1 MRKHLNKMVGLIAA
15 IFPLLLTTAV
25 WAAGG
30 EEHHGVSSTQ
40 IVGLFFFTVNFIL
53 FGLILRKFAMPFIKE
68 ALHKRKEAVVQALN
82 EAKLSQEEAEKVRR
96 EYEEKLA
103 GLEAER
109 EAMRAQALESAQRE
123 KERIL
128 AEASRMAERARVEAQ
143 QIATREVEQARRILR
158 KEVAEQAVKIAT
170 DLIRSRLN
178 PADQNRFVKDLVDE
192 VSNASSS

>member
-1 MRKHLNKMVGLIAA
+1 MRKHLNKMVGLITV
-15 IFPLLLTTAV
+15 IFPLLLTTAA

-30 EEHHGVSSTQ
+30 EEHHGVSGTQ

-53 FGLILRKFAMPFIKE
+53 FGLILRKFAMPFVKE

-103 GLEAER
+103 VLEAER

-158 KEVAEQAVKIAT
+158 EEVADQAVKIAT